1 MSCTTCQQRSPPLQR
16 SQSFAPMHSHS
27 QSQAHSPLPQRPQS
41 PRSPRLE
48 GKGYDLPCNTGGMK
62 ALRTNG
68 EPCAHSVD
76 CSQKRYDAGLNGHGT
91 RGWVSS
97 PGCRGDE
104 RMSQPSSPV
113 VAVAMASPVKH
124 GPPKTRAAE
133 LPTRTLLTGTRD
145 KKSVYMVVEKPKNGV
160 MMKRWAYV
168 DNNGL

>member
-1 MSCTTCQQRSPPLQR
+1 MQHAPAHS
-16 SQSFAPMHSHS
+16 PMHSHS
-27 QSQAHSPLPQRPQS
+27 QSQAHSQLPQSPQS

-48 GKGYDLPCNTGGMK
+48 GKGFDLPCNTGGVK

-76 CSQKRYDAGLNGHGT
+76 CSQKRYEAGLVHGHGT

-113 VAVAMASPVKH
+113 VAMALSSPVKH
-124 GPPKTRAAE
+124 FPPKEPAAA
-133 LPTRTLLTGTRD
+133 LPTRTLRHGTD
-145 KKSVYMVVEKPKNGV
+145 KQSVYMVVEKHKKGV
-160 MMKRWAYV
+160 VAKGWAYV
-168 DNNGL
+168 DSKAL